1 LRQRAVAQRPLRQNF
16 RIVLRPAMRDNNL
29 TIRQVRWSL
38 DGSGSAPGIRSWARA
53 YGVGSLNGRRIGHEL
68 HLSRRP
74 VTVLSQSHRSCMICG
89 SETASTFIIMSMG
102 AWISGGTKD
111 FLISLTLHI
120 SRHIIR
126 HIWMSA
132 HKKKKSG
139 PRKCASWRIAPGN
152 ALRCPLPL
160 GSRALAVPKVARHLY
175 YSVSYS
181 PVFCLAHLEVVTR

>member
-1 LRQRAVAQRPLRQNF
+1 MGENF
-16 RIVLRPAMRDNNL
+16 SGRWGGKLFETACCSAAPTATKFLDRLAARNAGYNL

-68 HLSRRP
+68 HLSRRS

-132 HKKKKSG
+132 HTKKK
-139 PRKCASWRIAPGN
+139 R
-152 ALRCPLPL
+152 
-160 GSRALAVPKVARHLY
+160 
-175 YSVSYS
+175 
-181 PVFCLAHLEVVTR
+181 

>member
-1 LRQRAVAQRPLRQNF
+1 MEGGGVCCLRQRAVAQRPLRQNF

-68 HLSRRP
+68 HLSRRS

-132 HKKKKSG
+132 HTKNVLDASSTQLTLSG
-139 PRKCASWRIAPGN
+139 TGASRSMPFSPYRPNASCAP
-152 ALRCPLPL
+152 
-160 GSRALAVPKVARHLY
+160 AVAGDELQRL
-175 YSVSYS
+175 
-181 PVFCLAHLEVVTR
+181 

>member
-68 HLSRRP
+68 HLSRRS

-132 HKKKKSG
+132 HTKKKKKNKKNKALSQL
-139 PRKCASWRIAPGN
+139 PG
-152 ALRCPLPL
+152 AQVPQHLPPPQLCCQPL
-160 GSRALAVPKVARHLY
+160 A
-175 YSVSYS
+175 
-181 PVFCLAHLEVVTR
+181 

>member
-1 LRQRAVAQRPLRQNF
+1 MEGGGVCCLRQRAVAQRPLRQNF
-16 RIVLRPAMRDNNL
+16 RIVSRPAMRDNNL

-68 HLSRRP
+68 HLSRRS

-132 HKKKKSG
+132 HTKKKKKKKNAQ
-139 PRKCASWRIAPGN
+139 PR
-152 ALRCPLPL
+152 L
-160 GSRALAVPKVARHLY
+160 
-175 YSVSYS
+175 
-181 PVFCLAHLEVVTR
+181 T